1 MRALAQISNKHSCS
15 GAETLSIMK
24 LNITALSIITNY
36 YVECHLCLVSSM
48 LHVANNNFMLSVIML
63 SVIMLSAIML
73 SVVVLSVVVPSVVAF
88 VKIITT
94 IIKVVCIMC

>member
-15 GAETLSIMK
+15 GAETLSIMT
-24 LNITALSIITNY
+24 LNITTLSIKTYY
-36 YVECHLCLVSSM
+36 YVECHLCLASIM
-48 LHVANNNFMLSVIML
+48 LNVAKNPFMLSV
-63 SVIMLSAIML
+63 VKL

-94 IIKVVCIMC
+94 IIKVGCIMC

>member
-15 GAETLSIMK
+15 GATTLSIMT
-24 LNITALSIITNY
+24 LNITAVGIKTYY

-48 LHVANNNFMLSVIML
+48 LHVANNNFMLSV
-63 SVIMLSAIML
+63 VKL
-73 SVVVLSVVVPSVVAF
+73 SVVVLSVVVPSLVTF

>member
-1 MRALAQISNKHSCS
+1 M
-15 GAETLSIMK
+15 T
-24 LNITALSIITNY
+24 LNITALSIITYY

-48 LHVANNNFMLSVIML
+48 LHVANNHFMLSVVKLSVVELSVVML
-63 SVIMLSAIML
+63 SVEA
-73 SVVVLSVVVPSVVAF
+73 PSVVAF